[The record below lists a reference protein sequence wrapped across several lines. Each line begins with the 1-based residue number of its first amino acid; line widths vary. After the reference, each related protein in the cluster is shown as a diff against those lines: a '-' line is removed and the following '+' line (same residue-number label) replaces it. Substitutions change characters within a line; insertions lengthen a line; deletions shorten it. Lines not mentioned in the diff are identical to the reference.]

1 MNKYFGMTY
10 DEALANG
17 YRDGDL
23 MYFQGYVSRRV
34 DQGEQPVMIA
44 EGSRKGEL
52 YVELPNWRSTNFSF
66 RQYLVP
72 VNPPKPALPTKK
84 HLVREI
90 ARELAKGGSVEF
102 ENGEPVYYLH
112 LVLCD
117 SARVYMFIGHYNGA
131 DATFTAVRNYKC
143 ATEKQVNRL
152 YETENL
158 HSPSF
163 REVCNDLADQVLA
176 YLEDITE

>member
-1 MNKYFGMTY
+1 MNNYTNMTY
-10 DEALANG
+10 AQALENG

-34 DQGEQPVMIA
+34 NQGEQPVMIA
-44 EGSRKGEL
+44 GGTRKGEL

-66 RQYLVP
+66 RQYLIP

-90 ARELAKGGSVEF
+90 AQELAKGGTVEF
-102 ENGEPVYYLH
+102 EDGKPVYYLH

-117 SARVYMFIGHYNGA
+117 SARVYMFVNHCKGA
-131 DATFTAVRNYKC
+131 DETFTAVREYKC
-143 ATEKQVNRL
+143 ATEKEVNRL

-158 HSPSF
+158 HSPSY
-163 REVCNDLADQVLA
+163 REICEELADQVLK
-176 YLEDITE
+176 YLENHND